1 MSKTAPSLRQ
11 PRRTQAERRAAARDR
26 LLQAAAEL
34 IAECGLAAVTLAQ
47 VGERAGYSRGI
58 ADHHFGTKAAL
69 IEELISQVEQ
79 EFAAATAPVRS
90 LDASVDELVTTSSIF
105 IGMLADLPPIHRAF
119 LVLWASA
126 VADDELRP
134 RMAASDATFREAVAA
149 IVERGQARGEVDDSL
164 AADTFAVMLLGQLRG
179 LALQHLIAGDQIDLG
194 QVRRGLEA
202 AIRRLVQPAEQ
213 RSPQRLST
221 NGGATG

>member
-1 MSKTAPSLRQ
+1 MDDTAAATL

-34 IAECGLAAVTLAQ
+34 IAECGLAGVTLAQ

-58 ADHHFGTKAAL
+58 ANHHFGTKAAL
-69 IEELISQVEQ
+69 IEELISQVEE
-79 EFAAATAPVRS
+79 EFVAATAPVRN

-105 IGMLADLPPIHRAF
+105 IGLLENLPAIHRAF

-134 RMAASDATFREAVAA
+134 RMAASDATFRDAVTA
-149 IVERGQARGEVDDSL
+149 IVERGKVRGEVDDSL
-164 AADTFAVMLLGQLRG
+164 NADTFAVMLLGQLRG
-179 LALQHLIAGDQIDLG
+179 LALQHLIAGDEIDLAV
-194 QVRRGLEA
+194 VRRGLEA
-202 AIRRLVQPAEQ
+202 AIRGLLQPVGQHTTE
-213 RSPQRLST
+213 
-221 NGGATG
+221 